1 MKKSDDLIKV
11 VIVDDHRLF
20 NDGLCGML
28 KSQQG
33 MNVLAQVYDSRE
45 AEHTIRELNPDVV
58 LIDFNMPHINGIE
71 LTKLLVSKSKDIK
84 VLILSMYHEEMYIE
98 SFKRAGSKGYI
109 FKTASVEEVVAA
121 IFDVHSGENHFPASQ
136 KKDVH
141 SDDLFLKKI
150 KLSSRE
156 LEVIRLVKAGL
167 KTKEIADQLHIS
179 FYTAET
185 HRKNIKLKIGVEGE
199 AAFLKFVYG
208 VELDQ

>member
-1 MKKSDDLIKV
+1 MKKPDDLITI

-28 KSQQG
+28 KSQG
-33 MNVLAQVYDSRE
+33 GIDVLAQVYDSRE
-45 AEHTIRELNPDVV
+45 AEQTITELNPDVV
-58 LIDFNMPHINGIE
+58 LIDFNMPHLNGIH
-71 LTKLLVSKSKDIK
+71 LTKLLLSRSTDTK
-84 VLILSMYHEEMYIE
+84 VLILSMYHEDMYIE
-98 SFKRAGSKGYI
+98 NFKRAGSKGYI
-109 FKTASVEEVVAA
+109 FKTASVEQVVSA
-121 IFDVHSGENHFPASQ
+121 IQEVHSGASHFPATQ
-136 KKDVH
+136 KKDV
-141 SDDLFLKKI
+141 KKL

-156 LEVIRLVKAGL
+156 LEVIKLVKAGL
-167 KTKEIADQLHIS
+167 KTKEIADQLNIS